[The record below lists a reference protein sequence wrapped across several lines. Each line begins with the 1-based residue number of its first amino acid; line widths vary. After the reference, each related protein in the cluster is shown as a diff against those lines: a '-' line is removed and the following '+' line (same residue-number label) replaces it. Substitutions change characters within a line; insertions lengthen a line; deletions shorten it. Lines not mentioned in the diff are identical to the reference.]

1 MPIPRFILVL
11 SMPAARRA
19 LSLVLLIVLTTPLW
33 AQVSKLTADDG
44 TLNDQFGNAVAFDS
58 DYLIVGALLDD
69 PAGNQSGSAYLFVL
83 IDGVWTEQ
91 AKLIPDDGEARD
103 RFATSV
109 ALSGAYAV
117 VGATG
122 DDDGGDDAGAAYVF
136 VRQGQTWTQQA
147 KLIAS
152 DAGEDDSFG
161 RAVAIDGDYLLVSA
175 PGNDEQGDRTGAVY
189 VFKRDGETWTQQAKL
204 TASDAGAGDGLGSAV
219 ALEGTLAAIG
229 ASGDDFPTGSVY
241 LFERDGETW
250 IERDNVS
257 PGDGTFDDFF
267 GDTVALS
274 GDYILVGVHNDD
286 DDGDSSGSAYVFMRD
301 GDSWN
306 QQDKLIASDAAAGDA
321 FGASVALS
329 GDRAVV
335 GAPGNDDHGEDSGAA
350 YVFERDGETW
360 IEQAKLTA
368 TDAQADAEFGN
379 AVALSGGSALIAAF
393 MDDNRAGRAGAAYVY
408 VLAPSGVG
416 VERLEDEVPVAY
428 HLGPNYP
435 NPFNPTTT
443 LPFALPNAARVIVE
457 VYDVTGA
464 TVATLV
470 DEPLA
475 AGRYTTTW
483 EAAGLASGVYVVQ
496 MRAGDFVQT
505 RKMILLK

>member
-33 AQVSKLTADDG
+33 AQVSKLTADDATIG
-44 TLNDQFGNAVAFDS
+44 DEFGNVVAFDG

-69 PAGNQSGSAYLFVL
+69 PAGDQSGSAYLFVL

-91 AKLIPDDGEARD
+91 AKLIPDDAEIRD

-117 VGATG
+117 VGARS

-152 DAGEDDSFG
+152 DAGEGDSFG
-161 RAVAIDGDYLLVSA
+161 RAVALDGDYLLVSA
-175 PGNDEQGDRTGAVY
+175 PGNDEQGERTGAVY

-204 TASDAGAGDGLGSAV
+204 TASDAGVLDGFGSAV
-219 ALEGTLAAIG
+219 ALEGALAAIG

-257 PGDGTFDDFF
+257 SGDGTFDDFF

-274 GDYILVGVHNDD
+274 GDYILVGVRRDD
-286 DDGDSSGSAYVFMRD
+286 DDGESSGSAYVFMRD
-301 GDSWN
+301 GDTWE
-306 QQDKLIASDAAAGDA
+306 QQDKLTASDAAAGDE
-321 FGASVALS
+321 FGTSVALS

-335 GAPGNDDHGEDSGAA
+335 GAPGNDDDGEDSGAA

-360 IEQAKLTA
+360 TEQSKLTA
-368 TDAQADAEFGN
+368 TDARADAEFGN

-393 MDDNRAGRAGAAYVY
+393 MDDDRAGRAGAAYVY
-408 VLAPSGVG
+408 VLVPPGVG
-416 VERLEDEVPVAY
+416 IERVE
-428 HLGPNYP
+428 
-435 NPFNPTTT
+435 
-443 LPFALPNAARVIVE
+443 
-457 VYDVTGA
+457 
-464 TVATLV
+464 
-470 DEPLA
+470 
-475 AGRYTTTW
+475 
-483 EAAGLASGVYVVQ
+483 
-496 MRAGDFVQT
+496 
-505 RKMILLK
+505 